1 MLAAVVAVLLV
12 GGTTTAVL
20 VAGRHDA
27 APRPSPAAV
36 HTPTPTATPIPPTP
50 LPTADTSA
58 GGSVAFTDPD
68 GNFSASF
75 SGAPVKD
82 TSSTPVNGQQLTYVQ
97 FTNLVNI
104 DVVEVVA
111 YADYPP
117 SIPVDTPNVILS
129 AGIQSAATHVNGTI
143 LSKTFATV
151 QGFPSVDALV
161 SVPASGS
168 SPNGYLGA
176 RLILAGHTVF
186 EVLSTGLDNPPAG
199 FAPLSASLTIL
210 KHSP

>member
-20 VAGRHDA
+20 LAGRHNP
-27 APRPSPAAV
+27 APRPPPAAV

-50 LPTADTSA
+50 LPTADTS

-75 SGAPVKD
+75 SSAPVKD
-82 TSSTPVNGQQLTYVQ
+82 STSTPVNGQQLTYVQ
-97 FTNLVNI
+97 FTNLVNP

-117 SIPVDTPNVILS
+117 SIPDNTPNVILS
-129 AGIQSAATHVNGTI
+129 AGIQSAVTHVNGTI
-143 LSKTFATV
+143 LSKMFATV
-151 QGFPSVDALV
+151 QGFPSVDAIV

-168 SPNGYLGA
+168 SPSGFLGA

-199 FAPLSASLTIL
+199 FAPLTIL